1 MQRFKINLLRLD
13 YLFGAAVVLCQVSG
27 KFAFTSLFFYGTFFV
42 SFLLWLSTLVEKVE
56 WLDILAFFICVTA
69 FINVVINGLLE
80 GASFSFEYLKKYIM
94 FCCTVVF
101 LAAAVKI
108 EIESKTQTFLECLY
122 ISLGTFLIF
131 MYFTQNRRMHILNG
145 LYTNF
150 LTFRFT
156 NPNLTGLFLACM
168 IMFLVRASFH
178 KKGIMG
184 KCLFFLVAAAETFFL
199 YQTQS
204 RNSML
209 AVAAFLCCF
218 LLVSLKKK
226 KLVLKNWALWLV
238 ALAPLLFAII
248 YMEIVQSP
256 VFAKLFSFIVSEGKD
271 LDSRTV
277 IWNRAFSAF
286 LSSPVFGAFC
296 QVSNGTGSFQLHNTH
311 VDILIS
317 YGIMVLVMI
326 CFFLHGILRSVQLK
340 IQSREQSL
348 ALIGFLCVIFLG
360 LGEAAMFSGG
370 LGIYLFAGVFLLVQ
384 KTDPE
389 LVPKLSPT
397 RQEGTFL

>member
-13 YLFGAAVVLCQVSG
+13 YLFGAAIVLCQVSG
-27 KFAFTSLFFYGTFFV
+27 KSAFTSLFFYGTFFI
-42 SFLLWLSTLVEKVE
+42 SFLLWLSTLAEKVE
-56 WLDILAFFICVTA
+56 RLDILAFFICVIA

-80 GASFSFEYLKKYIM
+80 GASFSFEYFKKYIM

-122 ISLGTFLIF
+122 ICLGVFLIF

-145 LYTNF
+145 LYTSY

-168 IMFLVRASFH
+168 IMFLVHASFH
-178 KKGIMG
+178 KKRIMG
-184 KCLFFLVAAAETFFL
+184 KCLFFLVAAVDTFFL

-218 LLVSLKKK
+218 LFVFLKKRC
-226 KLVLKNWALWLV
+226 LVLKDWVLWLV
-238 ALAPLLFAII
+238 AMVPLLFAIV
-248 YMEIVQSP
+248 YMEFVQNP
-256 VFAKLFSFIVSEGKD
+256 VFAKMFSFIVSEGKD

-277 IWNRAFSAF
+277 IWSKAFSAF
-286 LSSPVFGAFC
+286 LPSPVFGAYC

-317 YGIMVLVMI
+317 YGVVVLAMI
-326 CFFLHGILRSVQLK
+326 CVFLHGVLRSVQLK
-340 IQSREQSL
+340 VCSREQSL
-348 ALIGFLCVIFLG
+348 SLIGFLCVILLG
-360 LGEAAMFSGG
+360 LGEAALFSGG
-370 LGIYLFAGVFLLVQ
+370 LGIYLFAGVFLFVQ
-384 KTDPE
+384 KTEPE
-389 LVPKLSPT
+389 QLSLK
-397 RQEGTFL
+397 R